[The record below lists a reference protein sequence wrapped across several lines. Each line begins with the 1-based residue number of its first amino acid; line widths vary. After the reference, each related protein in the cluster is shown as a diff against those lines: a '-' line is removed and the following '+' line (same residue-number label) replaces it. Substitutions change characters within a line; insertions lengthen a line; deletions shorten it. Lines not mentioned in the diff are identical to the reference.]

1 MAFLY
6 DFIYNN
12 IVGDYMIKSLLI
24 KVKKFFA
31 IVFSFLFGFLFR
43 KEQKEDD
50 RKDQDIKEE
59 SYYHSKNKKDSTQ
72 FFSHSEKPSNVK
84 DINYQEDIKRDLQ
97 KIFNIV
103 KVIENLEIEL
113 KYIDN
118 EDEVVMAQDGFF
130 EELERE

>member
-12 IVGDYMIKSLLI
+12 IVGDYMTKSLLI

-59 SYYHSKNKKDSTQ
+59 SFPTGKLRVI
-72 FFSHSEKPSNVK
+72 FSGSHTLLPSFLFL
-84 DINYQEDIKRDLQ
+84 R
-97 KIFNIV
+97 KI
-103 KVIENLEIEL
+103 
-113 KYIDN
+113 
-118 EDEVVMAQDGFF
+118 
-130 EELERE
+130 